1 MQNSKAFRPYYAVP
15 GLYVA
20 FDGKTVKREYPQKNI
35 LNPLNIHR
43 MVIQED
49 EEGNSYVLT
58 HDKGRIRVD
67 RMVATCY
74 CGPAKDGTKKYII
87 HKDKDKKNCHRY
99 NLQFVT
105 RDEYR
110 DFYRSELTYT
120 DDNGESWLWSRG
132 DYYVTSSGKVQY
144 EKKDLDIHF
153 LISDSDLGRCVA
165 VSPYVCLGWQRPRL
179 EVEELV
185 ADAYCPKLEKVP
197 NQVILH
203 IDNDMMNCSA
213 SNLKWVKPDDPDYIA
228 YEEKRKKDI
237 EALNLKYD
245 N

>member
-1 MQNSKAFRPYYAVP
+1 MMEISKAFRPYYTVP

-20 FDGKTVKREYPQKNI
+20 FDGKTVKREYPRKSI

-67 RMVATCY
+67 RMVATCF
-74 CGPAKDGTKKYII
+74 CAPAKDGSKKYII
-87 HKDKDKKNCHRY
+87 HKDRDKKNCDRS
-99 NLQFVT
+99 NLKFVT

-132 DYYVTSSGKVQY
+132 DYYVTSSGKVRHGDT
-144 EKKDLDIHF
+144 DLTIDN
-153 LISDSDLGRCVA
+153 LIPDSDLDKCVP
-165 VSPYVCLGWQRPRL
+165 VSPFVCLGWKHDRIS
-179 EVEELV
+179 VDELV
-185 ADAYCPKLEKVP
+185 ADAYCPKLPDVDF
-197 NQVILH
+197 QVILH
-203 IDNDMMNCSA
+203 IDQDMMNCSA
-213 SNLKWVKPDDPDYIA
+213 SNLKWVEPDDPDYLQ
-228 YEEKRKKDI
+228 YEEKRKKYIDAI
-237 EALNLKYD
+237 KFAH
-245 N
+245 